1 MVEVLASWEALW
13 LIGGKVAA
21 TSYFTSYVVDTGAIA
36 AAHGSLLIVML
47 WVGISVGRIVGIF
60 DQINLPTDR
69 LYRNVYAQLWG
80 GAAGMALVLAMPES
94 GAALWVGVLTY
105 GFFNG
110 PTIGYVYDL
119 CNRTTVSQ

>member
-1 MVEVLASWEALW
+1 VVEFLASWEALW

-21 TSYFTSYVVDTGAIA
+21 TSYFTSYVADTGVIDSSHA
-36 AAHGSLLIVML
+36 SLLIMML
-47 WVGISVGRIVGIF
+47 WVGISLGRIVGIF

-69 LYRNVYAQLWG
+69 LYRNVYVQLWC
-80 GAAGMALVLAMPES
+80 GAAGMALVLVKPNSAR
-94 GAALWVGVLTY
+94 ALWVGVLTY

-119 CNRTTVSQ
+119 CNRTTV